1 MDTLRVEAKGVRMIA
16 HRGLSGI
23 ETENTAAAFI
33 AAANRSY
40 FGIETDVHKTADG
53 NYVVIHDDTTG
64 RVAERNIPVEGTALA
79 ELRRLAL
86 IDRDGSTRID
96 LRIPTLQEYLSI
108 CRRYRKVGVL
118 EFKNKFSSGEI
129 AEILQIIREVYDLQ
143 KMLFISFSL
152 SNLLE
157 LRRIFPQARAEYLV
171 SEWDDQLLEL
181 LPAQRLGL
189 DIDYRVLNRELVKRI
204 KQKGILLN
212 AWTCDDTADA
222 KKLIQWGVDQIT
234 TNILE

>member
-64 RVAERNIPVEGTALA
+64 RVAERTIPVEGTALA

>member
-64 RVAERNIPVEGTALA
+64 RVAERNIPVEDTALA

>member
-1 MDTLRVEAKGVRMIA
+1 MDTIRVEAKGVRMIA

>member
-23 ETENTAAAFI
+23 EAENTAAAFI

>member
-181 LPAQRLGL
+181 LPAQRLGM

>member
-1 MDTLRVEAKGVRMIA
+1 MDTLWVEAKGVRMIA

-23 ETENTAAAFI
+23 EAENTAAAFI

>member
-23 ETENTAAAFI
+23 EAENTAAAFI

-64 RVAERNIPVEGTALA
+64 RVAERNIPVEDTALA